1 MSAPLYSVGSA
12 HPVPHSRWKP
22 LVRQLA
28 SEYQVAMPFPHIR
41 LNGFLEPET
50 AKLVAS
56 EFPDVHSTAWIH
68 YKHANEKKSGL
79 NKRELFPPCIG
90 EVVDELNSRPFV
102 TWLSQLTGIPALF
115 ADPSLAGGG
124 LHQVQRG
131 GFLNVHT
138 DFSVHHYRPD
148 SQRRVNLIVYL
159 TPNWREEWGGALEF
173 WDAGMKE
180 RAAHYF
186 PYFNH
191 AVIFNTG
198 STSFHGFPDPIRCP
212 DLVSRRS
219 LALYYYT
226 SSHQLRPMVRSTTY
240 RPRPAD
246 GWLKSLLI
254 RFDTYAVNLYSE
266 AKRRFGFSDRTASR
280 LLEIASNLKSRLP
293 RCHF

>member
-1 MSAPLYSVGSA
+1 MSAPLCSTASA
-12 HPVPHSRWKP
+12 HPFPYSRWKP
-22 LVRQLA
+22 LVRQLS
-28 SEYQVAMPFPHIR
+28 SEYQAGVPFPHIH
-41 LNGFLEPET
+41 LNRFLEPET

-79 NKRELFPPCIG
+79 NKREHFPPCIG
-90 EVVDELNSRPFV
+90 EVVEELNSRSFV
-102 TWLSQLTGIPALF
+102 TWLSELTGIPALL
-115 ADPSLAGGG
+115 ADPSLEGGG

-148 SQRRVNLIVYL
+148 WQRRVNLIVYL

-186 PYFNH
+186 PYLNH
-191 AVIFNTG
+191 AVIFNTD
-198 STSFHGFPDPIRCP
+198 SASFHGFPEPIRCP
-212 DLVSRRS
+212 ALVSRRS

-226 SSHQLRPMVRSTTY
+226 SNHQLRPVVRSTAY

-254 RFDTYAVNLYSE
+254 RFDTYAVNLYSK

-293 RCHF
+293 R